1 MPIREYMCR
10 ACGQQ
15 FERLILPSSPA
26 PACAACGATDL
37 ERLISA
43 PAVKSEGTHRLAL
56 DAARKRDA
64 AQGADLRRTQREYEL
79 KHND

>member
-1 MPIREYMCR
+1 MPIWDYTCR

-15 FERLILPSSPA
+15 FERLILASSPT
-26 PACAACGATDL
+26 PACTACGSTDL
-37 ERLISA
+37 ERMVSA

-56 DAARKRDA
+56 AAAKQRDTA
-64 AQGADLRRTQREYEL
+64 RGAEMRRTQREYEL